1 MVVVLR
7 LVFPQ
12 RLLRMAKQGLKR
24 MKESIMK
31 IRQTFTLIELLVV
44 IAIIAILAS
53 LLLPA
58 LGSARDRAK
67 VGACAS
73 NLRQIGIGYIGYSND
88 FNGYVELS
96 ATNFC
101 WRQLVHCQ
109 IGSTPSG
116 VPTWFK
122 AGRLYGQYGYVGNP
136 HILYCPSIINPN
148 YDYDNNLRN
157 PPVANMRG
165 GYVVRM
171 QSDYEDYPA
180 CIVCYRLYST
190 PQSIVLIYDFTMNES
205 VANSGDA
212 GDHAAPRISLHPNY
226 GANAVYSDG
235 HVKYDGS
242 GYYYNMQCRPFHDFA
257 NNWDSNP

>member
-1 MVVVLR
+1 MERYR
-7 LVFPQ
+7 LQPCSRGAVK
-12 RLLRMAKQGLKR
+12 AA
-24 MKESIMK
+24 SD
-31 IRQTFTLIELLVV
+31 FTLIELLVV
-44 IAIIAILAS
+44 IAIVAILAS

-58 LGSARDRAK
+58 LSSARDRAK

-73 NLRQIGIGYIGYSND
+73 NLRQIGIAYTGYAND

-101 WRQLVHCQ
+101 WRQLIHCQ

-116 VPTWFK
+116 KPTWFK
-122 AGRLYGQYGYVGNP
+122 IGRLYGQYGYLGNP
-136 HILYCPSIINPN
+136 RSLYCPSVMNPN
-148 YDYDNNLRN
+148 YSFEGNFKS

-180 CIVCYRLYST
+180 CIVCYRIYSE
-190 PQSIVLIYDFTMNES
+190 PKSIVLAYDFTMNES

-212 GDHAAPRISLHPNY
+212 GDQTAPRISLHPNY
-226 GANAVYSDG
+226 GANSVYSDG

-242 GYYYNMQCRPFHDFA
+242 GYYYNMQCRPFHDYA
-257 NNWDSNP
+257 RNWDSNP